1 MWIEFPH
8 SKWLADF
15 SLSFLFRLQKML
27 HFMVICWI
35 CGIIFYV
42 MESSHLLSWD
52 IHFVLFKNCICLL
65 LNHKNKCTCL
75 SEFTD
80 ADRFQKHGMDEFI
93 SANPC
98 KLDHAFLFRILQ
110 RQTLDHRLNDSY
122 SCLVSTNLSISSPI
136 G

>member
-1 MWIEFPH
+1 M
-8 SKWLADF
+8 
-15 SLSFLFRLQKML
+15 
-27 HFMVICWI
+27 
-35 CGIIFYV
+35 YY
-42 MESSHLLSWD
+42 
-52 IHFVLFKNCICLL
+52 
-65 LNHKNKCTCL
+65 TCF

-98 KLDHAFLFRILQ
+98 KLDHAFLFRLLQ

-122 SCLVSTNLSISSPI
+122 SCLVSTSLSLQFPR

>member
-1 MWIEFPH
+1 M
-8 SKWLADF
+8 SKP
-15 SLSFLFRLQKML
+15 
-27 HFMVICWI
+27 
-35 CGIIFYV
+35 
-42 MESSHLLSWD
+42 E
-52 IHFVLFKNCICLL
+52 
-65 LNHKNKCTCL
+65 KCYHTYI

-122 SCLVSTNLSISSPI
+122 SCLVSTRLSIPFPV